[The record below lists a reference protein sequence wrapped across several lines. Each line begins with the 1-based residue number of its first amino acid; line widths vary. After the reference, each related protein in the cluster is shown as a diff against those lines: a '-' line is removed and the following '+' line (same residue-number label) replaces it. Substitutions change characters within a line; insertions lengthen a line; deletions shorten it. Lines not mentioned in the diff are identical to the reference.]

1 MEETILGMCRMKEHA
16 WKHGGTHSFPITE
29 DMIKRVK
36 ETKRQYH
43 NEEFCVSPC
52 HKTGFFLFFL
62 NKYLRLYFS
71 LILIANKFYSIL
83 FLKINDQQLK
93 DEEEKKDVDA
103 AEKQKDE
110 EKTKQAEAVL
120 YESVKSLEDRD
131 I

>member
-1 MEETILGMCRMKEHA
+1 M
-16 WKHGGTHSFPITE
+16 
-29 DMIKRVK
+29 
-36 ETKRQYH
+36 
-43 NEEFCVSPC
+43 
-52 HKTGFFLFFL
+52 FFL

>member
-1 MEETILGMCRMKEHA
+1 M
-16 WKHGGTHSFPITE
+16 
-29 DMIKRVK
+29 
-36 ETKRQYH
+36 
-43 NEEFCVSPC
+43 
-52 HKTGFFLFFL
+52 FFL

-103 AEKQKDE
+103 PEKQKDE

>member
-1 MEETILGMCRMKEHA
+1 M
-16 WKHGGTHSFPITE
+16 
-29 DMIKRVK
+29 
-36 ETKRQYH
+36 
-43 NEEFCVSPC
+43 
-52 HKTGFFLFFL
+52 FFL

-103 AEKQKDE
+103 AENQKDE

>member
-1 MEETILGMCRMKEHA
+1 MKILLYWINFVFLPA
-16 WKHGGTHSFPITE
+16 
-29 DMIKRVK
+29 
-36 ETKRQYH
+36 TKQTL
-43 NEEFCVSPC
+43 FC
-52 HKTGFFLFFL
+52 FFL

>member
-1 MEETILGMCRMKEHA
+1 MKILLYWINFVFLPA
-16 WKHGGTHSFPITE
+16 
-29 DMIKRVK
+29 
-36 ETKRQYH
+36 TKQA
-43 NEEFCVSPC
+43 
-52 HKTGFFLFFL
+52 FFLFFL

>member
-1 MEETILGMCRMKEHA
+1 M
-16 WKHGGTHSFPITE
+16 
-29 DMIKRVK
+29 
-36 ETKRQYH
+36 
-43 NEEFCVSPC
+43 
-52 HKTGFFLFFL
+52 FFL

-103 AEKQKDE
+103 AEKQKEE
-110 EKTKQAEAVL
+110 EKTKHAEAVL

-131 I
+131 M